1 MAGALPSSEAARAP
15 RTLGSGAL
23 TLVIAWWVG
32 FNLRAVL
39 LGVPPVLHRVQTDL
53 GLDYTA
59 AGLLTSVPILVLG
72 LAALPGAALVR
83 RLGGH
88 RTVALGLLAVALG
101 TPLRAAGGVVPLYTG
116 TLLLAAG
123 IAVAQPGLPLVMQW
137 RFPTAVQRASITVT
151 FGLITGELVAA
162 SITVP
167 LLAPLTG
174 GGWRGSFVAW
184 TAPAALAAAAW
195 LLVPA
200 DPPPA
205 AAALGA
211 APATPRRRARL
222 WWASTI
228 FAAQSLT
235 YFASNT
241 WLPTAVSGGADSR
254 EATLG
259 LVVLNGVQL
268 PVTLVLLGT
277 RRPFV
282 RSRAFYAAAGALATA
297 GVLGWL
303 VAADAAVPLWA
314 ALIGA
319 GVSMTFA
326 GLLAYPPS
334 VEAPAGV
341 AGFTAVMLTVGY
353 CAAFTGPLLGGVVLD
368 LVHWRR
374 APFLVIGVA
383 AVVMVIAGLRPP
395 PSADAHGT
403 GRSSAD
409 RS

>member
-23 TLVIAWWVG
+23 ILVIAWWVG

-222 WWASTI
+222 WWASKKSG
-228 FAAQSLT
+228 FRRD
-235 YFASNT
+235 AS
-241 WLPTAVSGGADSR
+241 R
-254 EATLG
+254 
-259 LVVLNGVQL
+259 
-268 PVTLVLLGT
+268 
-277 RRPFV
+277 
-282 RSRAFYAAAGALATA
+282 
-297 GVLGWL
+297 
-303 VAADAAVPLWA
+303 
-314 ALIGA
+314 
-319 GVSMTFA
+319 
-326 GLLAYPPS
+326 
-334 VEAPAGV
+334 
-341 AGFTAVMLTVGY
+341 
-353 CAAFTGPLLGGVVLD
+353 
-368 LVHWRR
+368 
-374 APFLVIGVA
+374 
-383 AVVMVIAGLRPP
+383 
-395 PSADAHGT
+395 
-403 GRSSAD
+403 
-409 RS
+409 